1 MYKKEY
7 FEYEVEIDE
16 KATSDWYAQSKGWA
30 CECGHCRN
38 FIALAKARQLPA
50 PVLAMLDDLGIPAEK
65 ATYVC
70 EIYTDETGLI
80 YEFSYRIAGTILKE
94 GTPGCGVQSWG
105 EVRCCHEPYPHGA
118 RGFATPHFDL
128 EFWVTLPWVLEED
141 IHGRS

>member
-30 CECGHCRN
+30 CECGHCR
-38 FIALAKARQLPA
+38 
-50 PVLAMLDDLGIPAEK
+50 
-65 ATYVC
+65 
-70 EIYTDETGLI
+70 
-80 YEFSYRIAGTILKE
+80 
-94 GTPGCGVQSWG
+94 TPGCGVQSWG

-118 RGFATPHFDL
+118 RGFAAPHFDL